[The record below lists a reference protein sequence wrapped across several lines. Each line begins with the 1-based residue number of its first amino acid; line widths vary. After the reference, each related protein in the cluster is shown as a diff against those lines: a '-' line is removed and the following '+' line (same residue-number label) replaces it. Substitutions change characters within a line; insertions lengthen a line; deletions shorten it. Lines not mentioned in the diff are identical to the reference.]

1 MSIVQVSQIGDNVTV
16 LEVQG
21 RVNLGNYQEL
31 EKAAQ
36 EAYDKGVRNIIIDL
50 TGADSLT
57 SIGIRSLVSIYKI
70 FDANQEGKCK
80 LAGVREEIKDM
91 FNIAG
96 ITQFIEMYD
105 TAEAAAGSF

>member
-31 EKAAQ
+31 ETAAQ
-36 EAYDKGVRNIIIDL
+36 EAYDSGMRNIIIDL

-70 FDANQEGKCK
+70 YDANKEGKCK
-80 LAGVREEIKDM
+80 LSGVKEEIKEMFDM
-91 FNIAG
+91 AG
-96 ITQFIEMYD
+96 IPQFLEMYP
-105 TAEAAAGSF
+105 TAADAAATF

>member
-16 LEVQG
+16 LKVQG

-36 EAYDKGVRNIIIDL
+36 EAYDKGMRNLVIDL

-70 FDANQEGKCK
+70 YSANKEGKCK
-80 LAGVREEIKDM
+80 LSGVREEIKDM
-91 FNIAG
+91 FNMAG

-105 TAEAAAGSF
+105 TPADAAKSF

>member
-36 EAYDKGVRNIIIDL
+36 DAFDSGIRKLIIDL

-70 FDANQEGKCK
+70 FDANKEGKCK
-80 LAGVREEIKDM
+80 LAGVKPEIKDM
-91 FNIAG
+91 FDMAG
-96 ITQFIEMYD
+96 ITQFLEMHP
-105 TAEAAAGSF
+105 TAADAAKSF

>member
-1 MSIVQVSQIGDNVTV
+1 MSIVQVSQIGDDVTV
-16 LEVQG
+16 LKVQA

-36 EAYDKGVRNIIIDL
+36 EAHDNGNRNIVIDL
-50 TGADSLT
+50 TKADSLT

-70 FDANQEGKCK
+70 YDANKEGKCK

-91 FNIAG
+91 FNMAG
-96 ITQFIEMYD
+96 ITQFLEMYE
-105 TAEAAAGSF
+105 TAADAAKSF